1 MVDVSNPSIKEQ
13 KQSVSSTSEV
23 LKTRP
28 KNYKS
33 GAEVSQ
39 AGSNKN
45 WHYTLNDSNH
55 YSNSLWIPVSDLNHY
70 YLRHFVHIFI
80 CEVNKN
86 YELNTTNQN
95 FIDILQLLY

>member
-39 AGSNKN
+39 AGSNKKL
-45 WHYTLNDSNH
+45 TL
-55 YSNSLWIPVSDLNHY
+55 YP
-70 YLRHFVHIFI
+70 
-80 CEVNKN
+80 K
-86 YELNTTNQN
+86 
-95 FIDILQLLY
+95 

>member
-39 AGSNKN
+39 AGSNKKL
-45 WHYTLNDSNH
+45 TL
-55 YSNSLWIPVSDLNHY
+55 YPKWFKSLL
-70 YLRHFVHIFI
+70 
-80 CEVNKN
+80 
-86 YELNTTNQN
+86 
-95 FIDILQLLY
+95 